1 MKTDE
6 SDAGLRIRLAAIN
19 KLIQEQEVYLTK
31 LKIRRNRLAK
41 ALREVEE

>member
-6 SDAGLRIRLAAIN
+6 TEAGLRIRLAAIN
-19 KLIQEQEVYLTK
+19 KLIKEQEVYLSK

-41 ALREVEE
+41 ALGEVQP